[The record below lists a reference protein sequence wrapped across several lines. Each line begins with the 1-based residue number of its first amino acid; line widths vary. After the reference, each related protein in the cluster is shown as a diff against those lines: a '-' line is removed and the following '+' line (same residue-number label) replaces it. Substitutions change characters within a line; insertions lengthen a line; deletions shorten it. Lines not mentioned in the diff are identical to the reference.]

1 MEILEKVRVLDLS
14 QIMAGPLSSMI
25 LGDLGAEVIKIEP
38 PEGDAARVMGDTF
51 LHGQSDYLLSL
62 NRNKRSMVIDLK
74 KESGKEIFYRL
85 ARQADVLLE
94 NFRPGTVEKLGADYP
109 TVSGLNSRI
118 IYCSVSGFGQ
128 AGPYRDRPAMDP
140 IIQAMGGLM
149 GITGDPRTGPVKV
162 GTPISDFIAPL
173 LATIGILG
181 GLYLRQKTG
190 EGQKVEISMLD
201 GIVFSLIPR
210 PAYFFVR
217 NKSLPLTGNRHY
229 QIAPCNAYPTKDGQ
243 YVMVI
248 VHTQKHWAN
257 FCEALGRMDL
267 PGDSRFK
274 TKADRL
280 KNCPELD
287 ALLNDLFQ
295 RKTQREWVDSLAG
308 KGVMIGA
315 VYRMDQLF
323 QDPQVVHD
331 KMVAEIDHPL
341 AGKIKTIRT
350 PIRFSASPLKI
361 KRHPPLLGQHTEEIL
376 SELGY
381 TKEEIEGYKKTGAV
395 KGADGMNE
403 GLPEG

>member
-25 LGDLGAEVIKIEP
+25 LGDLGAEVIKVEP

-62 NRNKRSMVIDLK
+62 NRNKRSIVIDLK
-74 KESGKEIFYRL
+74 MESGREIFYRL

-94 NFRPGTVEKLGADYP
+94 NFRPGTVEKLKVDYP
-109 TVSGLNSRI
+109 TVSRLNPRI

-128 AGPYRDRPAMDP
+128 EGPYRDRPAMDP

-149 GITGDPRTGPVKV
+149 GITGDPRTGPAKV
-162 GTPISDFIAPL
+162 GSPISDLIAPL

-201 GIVFSLIPR
+201 GIIFSLIPR
-210 PAYFFVR
+210 PAYFFVK

-257 FCEALGRMDL
+257 FCEALGRSDL
-267 PGDSRFK
+267 PADSRFQ
-274 TKADRL
+274 TNADRL
-280 KNCPELD
+280 KNSGELD
-287 ALLNDLFQ
+287 GLLTDLFQ
-295 RKTQREWVDSLAG
+295 QKTQREWVDSLAG
-308 KGVMIGA
+308 KGVMIGP

-331 KMVAEIDHPL
+331 EMVAEIDHPL

-361 KRHPPLLGQHTEEIL
+361 RRPPPLLGQHTEEIL

-381 TKEEIEGYKKTGAV
+381 TAEEIERRKATGAV
-395 KGADGMNE
+395 KVKRD
-403 GLPEG
+403 